1 MLITVS
7 EISVVNSHMFDIFS
21 QNLFFCSVKK
31 CSGQWWKG
39 QLQFSDISGDYGV
52 DDSDDDGDDGGDDDR
67 AGGEEDVNQ
76 ETKQE
81 QVAVQLGPSRGL
93 WQYSISTLDD
103 ECDDDEEDDGE
114 ERNEKQYYCSK
125 LED

>member
-1 MLITVS
+1 MYPPDCILAPRS
-7 EISVVNSHMFDIFS
+7 CLALPPEGRLWPS
-21 QNLFFCSVKK
+21 
-31 CSGQWWKG
+31 
-39 QLQFSDISGDYGV
+39 
-52 DDSDDDGDDGGDDDR
+52 GDDD
-67 AGGEEDVNQ
+67 AGGGEEDVNQ

-103 ECDDDEEDDGE
+103 ECDDDGEDDGE

>member
-1 MLITVS
+1 MWSIVICL
-7 EISVVNSHMFDIFS
+7 IFS
-21 QNLFFCSVKK
+21 RKIYSFVL
-31 CSGQWWKG
+31 WKNVQG
-39 QLQFSDISGDYGV
+39 NDEKDNCNFDDKTDGDGV
-52 DDSDDDGDDGGDDDR
+52 DNTDDNGDDNGDDDR

-103 ECDDDEEDDGE
+103 ECDDDEEVDGE

-125 LED
+125 IED